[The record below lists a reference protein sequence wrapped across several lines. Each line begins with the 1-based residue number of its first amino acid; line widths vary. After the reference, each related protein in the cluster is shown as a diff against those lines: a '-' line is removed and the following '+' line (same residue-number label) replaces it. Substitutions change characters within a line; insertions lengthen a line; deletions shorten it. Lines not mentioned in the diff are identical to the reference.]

1 MVFLGFFGGFPRVVW
16 WFSYGFLVVFL
27 GFFGGFPRG
36 F

>member
-1 MVFLGFFGGFPRVVW
+1 MVFLGLFDGFPR
-16 WFSYGFLVVFL
+16 GCLVVFL